1 MNNAI
6 RVLVIDDSALVR
18 DILTQ
23 GLNADPQIVVVGT
36 ASDPYMARD
45 KIIELRPDVLTLDI
59 EMPRMNGVDF
69 LRRLMPQYPMPVVMV
84 SALTEKGKKITF
96 DALEAGA
103 VDFVSKPKADISRQL
118 NAMMDELRTKVKVAS
133 TANVSSWKDN
143 RSRQVQGKDL
153 ASFKNAGE
161 RIIAVGAS
169 TGGTEAIKSLISSF
183 PPQMP
188 GVVIVQ
194 HMPPGFTRLFAQRLN
209 SLCHLE
215 VFEARDMDDIIPGRV
230 LIAPG
235 GNHLLIQKANARYIA
250 RVQAGTLVNGHCP
263 SVDVLFDSVARHAGS
278 SAIGAVLTGMGSD
291 GAAGLLQMR
300 RAGARC
306 FAQDQSSCTVFGMPR
321 AAFELGGVEEL
332 LPLSEMASVI
342 TAVLAGKKRSQPCQE

>member
-1 MNNAI
+1 MNNTI

-36 ASDPYMARD
+36 AADPYAARD
-45 KIIELRPDVLTLDI
+45 RIIELRPDVLTLDI
-59 EMPRMNGVDF
+59 EMPRMNGVEF
-69 LRRLMPQYPMPVVMV
+69 LRRLMPQYPLPVVMV
-84 SALTEKGKKITF
+84 SALTEKGKQITL

-103 VDFVSKPKADISRQL
+103 VDFVAKPRADITRQL
-118 NAMMDELRTKVKVAS
+118 NAMMEELRTKVKTAS

-143 RSRQVQGKDL
+143 RSRHVQGKDF

-169 TGGTEAIKSLISSF
+169 TGGTEAIKTLISAL
-183 PPQMP
+183 PPQVP

-194 HMPPGFTRLFAQRLN
+194 HMPSGFTRLFAQRLN
-209 SLCHLE
+209 SLCRLE
-215 VFEARDMDDIIPGRV
+215 VVEARDMDDIIPGRV

-235 GNHLLIQKANARYIA
+235 GRHLLIQKANGRFIA
-250 RVQAGTLVNGHCP
+250 RVQEGTLVNGHCP
-263 SVDVLFDSVARHAGS
+263 SVDVLLDSVARHAGS

-291 GAAGLLQMR
+291 GAAGLLRMR

-306 FAQDQSSCTVFGMPR
+306 FAQDQSTSTVFGMPK
-321 AAFELGGVEEL
+321 AAYEVGGAEEM
-332 LPLSEMASVI
+332 LPISEMASAI
-342 TAVLAGKKRSQPCQE
+342 TAVLAGTKRSQPCQE